1 MDLEKRVR
9 NLEDIVSQL
18 AAKIE
23 RIEKIVVKL
32 EELDMEKIGEIYER
46 VKLEKR

>member
-18 AAKIE
+18 ASKIE
-23 RIEKIVVKL
+23 RIERIVVKL
-32 EELDMEKIGEIYER
+32 EELDMEKIGKLYER
-46 VKLEKR
+46 VRLEKR